1 MSVNSYK
8 QDENIREV
16 SKLKTLGRL
25 FSYLLAHK
33 ASIFIVLFIMA
44 YCVCVSLINPLIIES
59 AIDNHIST
67 GDYEGLYRLAAIALV
82 LNAILII
89 LVKARMYIMAKVC
102 NKVLVTI
109 RQQLY
114 THIQTLD
121 FKFFDSRPTGKYSRA
136 S

>member
-59 AIDNHIST
+59 AID
-67 GDYEGLYRLAAIALV
+67 
-82 LNAILII
+82 
-89 LVKARMYIMAKVC
+89 KASYGEY
-102 NKVLVTI
+102 L
-109 RQQLY
+109 
-114 THIQTLD
+114 
-121 FKFFDSRPTGKYSRA
+121 
-136 S
+136 